1 MLEII
6 VIIVLSKRIIKIVKP
21 KGHRPSRYIL
31 TMLLLWLSL
40 EMLCIAIGV
49 KITGDLMASLPFG
62 LIGAAIGGYL
72 GYKLALNA
80 PDINIEKQTP

>member
-6 VIIVLSKRIIKIVKP
+6 ILLFLIRKIRKILSAKNIKP
-21 KGHRPSRYIL
+21 FRYIT

-40 EMLCIAIGV
+40 ELLSIAIAFKV
-49 KITGDLMASLPFG
+49 TGDLYASVPFG

-72 GYKLALNA
+72 GYKLAVNA
-80 PDINIEKQTP
+80 EPVTQ